1 MEPPHYHMGQA
12 SRNAKTMIKGKRVVL
27 RLPVESDGAEF
38 LAVNRRSERFNR
50 GRASPPKTQRQF
62 DAFVKRSELPDVVC
76 FLICRAD
83 DGRVMGSIALSQIVY
98 GGFQSAYVGY
108 QIGAE
113 FAGQGYMTEALQL
126 VLRHA
131 FVNLK
136 LHRLEA
142 NVQPENAASLA
153 LVKRAGFTK
162 EGYSRRYLK
171 ICGRWRDH
179 ERWAILVDDWRQRH
193 STSRS

>member
-1 MEPPHYHMGQA
+1 MAQA
-12 SRNAKTMIKGKRVVL
+12 SPNTKTIIKGKRVVL
-27 RLPVESDGAEF
+27 RLPVDSDGAEF

-50 GRASPPKTQRQF
+50 GRASPPKTQKQF
-62 DAFVKRSELPDVVC
+62 EAFVKRSERPDVVC
-76 FLICRAD
+76 FLICRGD

-98 GGFQSAYVGY
+98 GGFHSAYVGY

-113 FAGQGYMTEALQL
+113 FSGQGYMTEALRL

-131 FVNLK
+131 FVKLK

-142 NVQPENAASLA
+142 NIQPENVASLA

-179 ERWAILVDDWRQRH
+179 ERWAILVDDWRKH
-193 STSRS
+193 AS